1 MLYDPS
7 NPSDAVQNV
16 TPLWI
21 GFIMICIALVF
32 FLFAYFMYWL
42 SMKYKPVAAAEGVG
56 TVGSI
61 FGNLFN
67 NNN

>member
-1 MLYDPS
+1 
-7 NPSDAVQNV
+7 
-16 TPLWI
+16 
-21 GFIMICIALVF
+21 
-32 FLFAYFMYWL
+32 MYWL